1 MVSTNQTKVRTMKLK
16 QTIQHWISILK
27 QLCQKASKT
36 KGVQAVFHIC
46 QKIKE
51 HTILQAIL
59 ISVVITFYLELCGRQ
74 AMGNAFVYFIGTSP
88 FMFMMNVMIVL
99 LTMCIALFVPKK
111 TFALSVAS
119 VIWITL
125 GTVNHIVLGFR
136 TTPLSAI
143 DFEVIKSAFDV
154 IPAYL
159 TPWEIAAIALAVV
172 VVVVLLV
179 LCWRFTKKKKSAYK
193 SATLF
198 SVVVAGVVVSL
209 MWLTLN
215 TELFATDFR
224 NLPRAY
230 RDYGF
235 AYCFTA
241 SILET
246 GIHEPM
252 DYSQASVEELQE
264 RLNALGDGEG
274 EDTPNVI
281 VVQLESYF
289 DVNLMKNVTF
299 TRNPIPVYTELMKN
313 YSTGKVRV
321 PALGGG
327 TANVEFE
334 LLTGMSL
341 DFFSAGEYPYTSILQ
356 ESTCESMAYNLKE
369 RGYATH
375 AIHNHKGTFYD
386 RHLVY
391 GNLGFDNYVSV
402 ENMEPLEY
410 TPRNW
415 EKDGILADQI
425 IKCMDSTEGQD
436 FVFTVTVQ
444 AHGKYPTNRRSFIR
458 HVRAE
463 RTEGETKEEKKRRHQ
478 MEYYAN
484 QIYETDMFIGDLIE
498 KLEQRNEPV
507 VVLFYGDHLP
517 ALDLSEDDLTD
528 GNLYQTDYV
537 IWDNLG
543 WEKEDKFMH
552 CYQMGSHLMERLGFS
567 NGMITKYHQV
577 CENDSY
583 YYENL
588 GVLEYD
594 MLYGKRYIYGQKDIP
609 HQPTDLRYG
618 LEDVVITDVMSA
630 EDGTV
635 TVYGE
640 NFTTHSK
647 IFINED
653 KQEETIYIDE
663 HTLTL
668 SGRWLEAEDIIR
680 VGQVATEVAELNSSQ
695 EYIYLPP
702 WLRE

>member
-1 MVSTNQTKVRTMKLK
+1 
-16 QTIQHWISILK
+16 LK
-27 QLCQKASKT
+27 QLLSRWIFAIKQFFVKLNDTRAAK
-36 KGVQAVFHIC
+36 VFFAVVR
-46 QKIKE
+46 KIKA
-51 HTILQAIL
+51 HTEIQAIL
-59 ISVVITFYLELCGRQ
+59 LSVIITFFLEMCGRQ

-88 FMFMMNVMIVL
+88 FMFLMNVMIVL
-99 LTMCIALFVPKK
+99 LTMCVAFFVPKK

-119 VIWITL
+119 VVWITL
-125 GTVNHIVLGFR
+125 GTINRIVLSSR

-143 DFEVIKSAFDV
+143 DFEIIKSAVDV

-159 TPWEIAAIALAVV
+159 SPVQIGMIIAAAVIVIA
-172 VVVVLLV
+172 LLV
-179 LCWRFTKKKKSAYK
+179 LCFRFTKKRKSNYPMAI
-193 SATLF
+193 LF
-198 SVVVAGVVVSL
+198 SGIVTTVVLSFL
-209 MWLTLN
+209 YLTLN

-252 DYSQASVEELQE
+252 DYSPSEIDKLKDRLEAVEDDENQE
-264 RLNALGDGEG
+264 
-274 EDTPNVI
+274 TPDII

-289 DVNLMKNVTF
+289 DLNLMKNVRF
-299 TRNPIPVYTELMKN
+299 SKNPIPVYTELMEN
-313 YSTGKVRV
+313 YSTGKIKV

-341 DFFSAGEYPYTSILQ
+341 DFFSAGEYPYTAILK

-375 AIHNHKGTFYD
+375 AMHNHKGTFYD

-391 GNLGFDNYVSV
+391 ANLGFDRYISV

-415 EKDGILADQI
+415 EKDGVLADQI
-425 IKCMDSTEGQD
+425 IKCLDATEEQD
-436 FVFTVTVQ
+436 FVFAVTVQ
-444 AHGKYPTNRRSFIR
+444 AHGKYPTNRRSFYR
-458 HVRAE
+458 HLRAD
-463 RTEGETKEEKKRRHQ
+463 RREGETKDERMRRHQ

-484 QIYETDMFIGDLIE
+484 QVYETDLFIGDLIE
-498 KLEQRNEPV
+498 KLEKRNKPT
-507 VVLFYGDHLP
+507 VLLLYGDHLP

-543 WEKEDKFMH
+543 WEKEDKSMN
-552 CYQMGSHLMERLGFS
+552 CYQLSSHLMERLGFS
-567 NGMITKYHQV
+567 NGIITKYHQV
-577 CENDSY
+577 CEEDDF

-594 MLYGKRYIYGQKDIP
+594 MLYGKRYIYNQKEIP
-609 HQPTDLRYG
+609 HQPTDLQYG
-618 LEDVVITDVMSA
+618 LDEVVITDVVSGQ
-630 EDGTV
+630 DGVITV
-635 TVYGE
+635 TGE
-640 NFTTHSK
+640 NFTSHSK

-653 KQEETIYIDE
+653 KQNETVYLDE

-668 SGRWLEAEDIIR
+668 SEQWLEEGDVIR
-680 VGQVATEVAELNSSQ
+680 VGQVATEVAELNSSE

-702 WLRE
+702 WKRK

>member
-1 MVSTNQTKVRTMKLK
+1 MKKTFLNK
-16 QTIQHWISILK
+16 ILK
-27 QLCQKASKT
+27 FKQFCMRLAETKAMKAILT
-36 KGVQAVFHIC
+36 VFR
-46 QKIKE
+46 KIKE
-51 HTILQAIL
+51 HTVIQAIL
-59 ISVVITFYLELCGRQ
+59 LSVVITFYLEMCGRQ

-88 FMFMMNVMIVL
+88 FMFLMNVMIVL
-99 LTMCIALFVPKK
+99 LTMCVALFVPKK
-111 TFALSVAS
+111 TFALSVSS
-119 VIWITL
+119 VVWVTL
-125 GTVNHIVLGFR
+125 GTINRILLTTR

-143 DFEVIKSAFDV
+143 DFEIIKSALDV

-159 TPWEIAAIALAVV
+159 SPVQIGMIVVAAVV
-172 VVVVLLV
+172 VITLLV
-179 LCWRFTKKKKSAYK
+179 LCYRFTKKRKSNFKLAVIF
-193 SATLF
+193 SAAVAT
-198 SVVVAGVVVSL
+198 VVVAFMG
-209 MWLTLN
+209 LTLN
-215 TELFATDFR
+215 TEIFATDFR

-252 DYSQASVEELQE
+252 DYSQTAVDDLQT
-264 RLNALGDGEG
+264 RLEAMGDGKG
-274 EDTPNVI
+274 EETPDII

-289 DVNLMKNVTF
+289 DLNLMKNAKF
-299 TRNPIPVYTELMKN
+299 SKNPIPVFTELMKN
-313 YSTGKVRV
+313 YSTGKVKV

-341 DFFSAGEYPYTSILQ
+341 DFFSAGEYPYTSILK

-391 GNLGFDNYVSV
+391 GNLGFDHYISV

-415 EKDGILADQI
+415 EKDGVLADQI
-425 IKCMDSTEGQD
+425 LKCLDSTEGQD

-463 RTEGETKEEKKRRHQ
+463 RKENETRDERKRRHQ

-484 QIYETDMFIGDLIE
+484 QIYETDQFIGDLIE
-498 KLEQRNEPV
+498 KLEKRDEPT

-552 CYQMGSHLMERLGFS
+552 CYQMSANLMERLGFS
-567 NGMITKYHQV
+567 NGIITKYHQL

-594 MLYGKRYIYGQKDIP
+594 MLYGKRYIYDQQEIP
-609 HQPTDLRYG
+609 HKPIDLQYG
-618 LEDVVITDVMSA
+618 LEEVVITDVVSGD
-630 EDGTV
+630 DGTV
-635 TVYGE
+635 TVYGD

-647 IFINED
+647 IFINEE
-653 KQEETIYIDE
+653 KQNETVYMDE

-668 SGRWLEAEDIIR
+668 SGKWLEAEDIIR
-680 VGQVATEVAELNSSQ
+680 VGQVATEVAELNSSE
-695 EYIYLPP
+695 EYSYLPP
-702 WLRE
+702 WMRQ

>member
-1 MVSTNQTKVRTMKLK
+1 MKKTLFNIILKLK
-16 QTIQHWISILK
+16 QVCIRLAET
-27 QLCQKASKT
+27 KASK
-36 KGVQAVFHIC
+36 AVLTVVR
-46 QKIKE
+46 KIKE
-51 HTILQAIL
+51 HTVIQAIL
-59 ISVVITFYLELCGRQ
+59 LSVVITFYLEMCGRQ

-88 FMFMMNVMIVL
+88 FMFLMNVMIVL

-111 TFALSVAS
+111 TFALSVSS
-119 VIWITL
+119 VFWVSL
-125 GTVNHIVLGFR
+125 GTVNRILLTTR

-143 DFEVIKSAFDV
+143 DFEIIKSALDV

-159 TPWEIAAIALAVV
+159 SPVQIGMIIAAVV
-172 VVVVLLV
+172 VVITLLV
-179 LCWRFTKKKKSAYK
+179 LCYRFTKKRKSNFKLACIF
-193 SATLF
+193 SA
-198 SVVVAGVVVSL
+198 VVATIVVTF
-209 MWLTLN
+209 MGLTLN
-215 TELFATDFR
+215 TEIFATDFR

-252 DYSQASVEELQE
+252 DYSETAVEELQT
-264 RLNALGDGEG
+264 RLEALGDGKG
-274 EDTPNVI
+274 EQTPDII

-289 DVNLMKNVTF
+289 DLNLMKNAKF
-299 TRNPIPVYTELMKN
+299 TKNPIPVYTELMKN
-313 YSTGKVRV
+313 YSTGKVKV

-341 DFFSAGEYPYTSILQ
+341 DFFSAGEYPYTSILK

-375 AIHNHKGTFYD
+375 AIHNHKGSFYD

-391 GNLGFDNYVSV
+391 ANLGFDHYISV

-425 IKCMDSTEGQD
+425 LKCLDSTEGQD

-463 RTEGETKEEKKRRHQ
+463 RNENETKDEKKRRHQ

-484 QIYETDMFIGDLIE
+484 QIYETDLFIGDLIE
-498 KLEQRNEPV
+498 KLEKRNKPT
-507 VVLFYGDHLP
+507 VVLLYGDHLP

-537 IWDNLG
+537 IWDNIG
-543 WEKEDKFMH
+543 WKKEDKYMH
-552 CYQMGSHLMERLGFS
+552 CYQMSANLMERLGFS
-567 NGMITKYHQV
+567 NGMITKYHQL

-594 MLYGKRYIYGQKDIP
+594 MLYGKRYIYDQQEIP
-609 HQPTDLRYG
+609 HQPTDLMYG
-618 LEDVVITDVMSA
+618 LEEVVITDVVSA

-647 IFINED
+647 IFINEE
-653 KQEETIYIDE
+653 KQNETVYWGE
-663 HTLTL
+663 QTLVL
-668 SGRWLEAEDIIR
+668 SGTWLEENDIIR
-680 VGQVATEVAELNSSQ
+680 VGQAATEVIELNSSE
-695 EYIYLPP
+695 EYQYLPP
-702 WLRE
+702 WKRQ

>member
-1 MVSTNQTKVRTMKLK
+1 MKKTLSDWILKLK
-16 QTIQHWISILK
+16 K
-27 QLCQKASKT
+27 LCQKLAKT
-36 KGVQAVFHIC
+36 KAIKAASTVFC
-46 QKIKE
+46 KIKE
-51 HTILQAIL
+51 HTVIQAIL
-59 ISVVITFYLELCGRQ
+59 LSVVITFYLEMCGRQ

-88 FMFMMNVMIVL
+88 FMFLMNVMIVL
-99 LTMCIALFVPKK
+99 LTMCVALFVPKK
-111 TFALSVAS
+111 AFALSVSS
-119 VIWITL
+119 VIWVSL
-125 GTVNHIVLGFR
+125 GTVNRILLTTR

-143 DFEVIKSAFDV
+143 DFEIIKSALDV

-159 TPWEIAAIALAVV
+159 SPVQIGMIVAAVV
-172 VVVVLLV
+172 VIITLLV
-179 LCWRFTKKKKSAYK
+179 LCYRFTKKRKSNFKLACIF
-193 SATLF
+193 SAVVAT
-198 SVVVAGVVVSL
+198 VVVTFMG
-209 MWLTLN
+209 LTLN
-215 TELFATDFR
+215 TEIFATDFR

-252 DYSQASVEELQE
+252 DYSQTAVDDLQT
-264 RLNALGDGEG
+264 RLEAMGDGKG
-274 EDTPNVI
+274 EETPDII

-289 DVNLMKNVTF
+289 DLNLMKNAAF
-299 TRNPIPVYTELMKN
+299 TKNPIPVYTELMKN
-313 YSTGKVRV
+313 YSTGKVKV

-334 LLTGMSL
+334 MLTGMSL
-341 DFFSAGEYPYTSILQ
+341 DFFSAGEYPYTSILK

-391 GNLGFDNYVSV
+391 GNLGFDHYVSV

-425 IKCMDSTEGQD
+425 LKCLDSTEEQD

-463 RTEGETKEEKKRRHQ
+463 RNENETRDEKKRRHQ

-484 QIYETDMFIGDLIE
+484 QIYETDLFIGDLIE
-498 KLEQRNEPV
+498 KLEKRNKPT

-543 WEKEDKFMH
+543 WKKQDKFMH
-552 CYQMGSHLMERLGFS
+552 CYQMSAELMERLGFS
-567 NGMITKYHQV
+567 NGIITKYHQI

-594 MLYGKRYIYGQKDIP
+594 MLYGKRYIYDQQEIP
-609 HQPTDLRYG
+609 HQPTDLQYG
-618 LEDVVITDVMSA
+618 LEEVVITDVVSA
-630 EDGTV
+630 DDGTV

-640 NFTTHSK
+640 HFTTHSK
-647 IFINED
+647 IFINDE
-653 KQEETIYIDE
+653 KQNETVYWDE
-663 HTLTL
+663 HTLVL
-668 SGRWLEAEDIIR
+668 SGKWLEENDMIR
-680 VGQVATEVAELNSSQ
+680 VGQVATEVTELNSSE
-695 EYIYLPP
+695 EYCYLPP
-702 WLRE
+702 WKRQ

>member
-1 MVSTNQTKVRTMKLK
+1 MNLKKTLSKWISNLK
-16 QTIQHWISILK
+16 QICK
-27 QLCQKASKT
+27 KAADT
-36 KGVQAVFHIC
+36 KGMKAVLVVM

-51 HTILQAIL
+51 HTVIQAIL
-59 ISVVITFYLELCGRQ
+59 LSVVITFYLEMCGRQ

-88 FMFMMNVMIVL
+88 FMFLMNVMIVL
-99 LTMCIALFVPKK
+99 LTMCVALFVPKK

-119 VIWITL
+119 VVWVAL
-125 GTVNHIVLGFR
+125 GTVNRILLTTR

-143 DFEVIKSAFDV
+143 DFEIIKSAMDV

-159 TPWEIAAIALAVV
+159 SPGQIWLIVAVTVV
-172 VVVVLLV
+172 VITLLV
-179 LCWRFTKKKKSAYK
+179 LCFLFTKKRKSNFKVA
-193 SATLF
+193 SIF
-198 SVVVAGVVVSL
+198 STIVAAVVVAF
-209 MWLTLN
+209 MFLTLN
-215 TELFATDFR
+215 TEIFATDFR

-252 DYSQASVEELQE
+252 DYSETAVDELQT
-264 RLNALGDGEG
+264 RLEAMGDGKG
-274 EDTPNVI
+274 EETPDII

-289 DVNLMKNVTF
+289 DVNLMKNVEF
-299 TRNPIPVYTELMKN
+299 TKNPIPVYTELMKH
-313 YSTGKVRV
+313 YSTGKVKV

-341 DFFSAGEYPYTSILQ
+341 DFFSAGEYPYTSILK

-375 AIHNHKGTFYD
+375 AIHNHKGSFYD

-391 GNLGFDNYVSV
+391 GNLGFDHYISV

-425 IKCMDSTEGQD
+425 LKCLDSTEGQD

-458 HVRAE
+458 HVRAKRNE
-463 RTEGETKEEKKRRHQ
+463 NETKDEKKRRHQ

-484 QIYETDMFIGDLIE
+484 QIYETDQFIGDLIE
-498 KLEQRNEPV
+498 KLEKRNKPT
-507 VVLFYGDHLP
+507 VVLLYGDHLP
-517 ALDLSEDDLTD
+517 ALDLSEEDLTD

-543 WEKEDKFMH
+543 WKKEDKSMH
-552 CYQMGSHLMERLGFS
+552 CYQMSANLMERLGFS
-567 NGMITKYHQV
+567 NGMITKYHQI

-594 MLYGKRYIYGQKDIP
+594 MLYGKRYIYDKKEIP
-609 HQPTDLRYG
+609 HAPTDLQYG
-618 LEDVVITDVMSA
+618 LEEVVITDVVSA
-630 EDGTV
+630 DDGTV
-635 TVYGE
+635 TVYGD

-647 IFINED
+647 IFINEE
-653 KQEETIYIDE
+653 KQNETVYWGE
-663 HTLTL
+663 NTLVL
-668 SGRWLEAEDIIR
+668 SGKWLEENDIIR
-680 VGQVATEVAELNSSQ
+680 VGQVATEVIELNSSE

-702 WLRE
+702 WMRE

>member
-1 MVSTNQTKVRTMKLK
+1 MKKTLSDGILKLK
-16 QTIQHWISILK
+16 K
-27 QLCQKASKT
+27 LCQTLAKT
-36 KGVQAVFHIC
+36 KAIKAASTVFR
-46 QKIKE
+46 KIKE
-51 HTILQAIL
+51 HTVIQAIL
-59 ISVVITFYLELCGRQ
+59 LSVVITFYLEMCGRQ

-88 FMFMMNVMIVL
+88 FMFLMNVMIVL
-99 LTMCIALFVPKK
+99 LTMCVALFVPKK

-119 VIWITL
+119 VIWVAL
-125 GTVNHIVLGFR
+125 GTVNRILLTTR

-143 DFEVIKSAFDV
+143 DFEIIKSALDV

-159 TPWEIAAIALAVV
+159 SPVQIGMIIAAVV
-172 VVVVLLV
+172 VIITLLV
-179 LCWRFTKKKKSAYK
+179 LCYRFTKKRKSNFKLAGIF
-193 SATLF
+193 SAVVAT
-198 SVVVAGVVVSL
+198 VVVTFMG
-209 MWLTLN
+209 LTLN
-215 TELFATDFR
+215 TEIFATDFR

-252 DYSQASVEELQE
+252 DYSQTAVDELKT
-264 RLNALGDGEG
+264 RLEATGDGEG
-274 EDTPNVI
+274 EETPDII

-289 DVNLMKNVTF
+289 NLNLMKNAKF

-313 YSTGKVRV
+313 YSTGKVKV

-334 LLTGMSL
+334 MLTGMSL
-341 DFFSAGEYPYTSILQ
+341 DFFSAGEYPYTSILK

-391 GNLGFDNYVSV
+391 GNLGFDHYVSV

-425 IKCMDSTEGQD
+425 LKCLDSTEGQD

-463 RTEGETKEEKKRRHQ
+463 RNENETRDEKKRRHQ

-484 QIYETDMFIGDLIE
+484 QIYETDLFIGDLIE
-498 KLEQRNEPV
+498 KLEKRNKPT

-552 CYQMGSHLMERLGFS
+552 CYQMSADLMERLGFS
-567 NGMITKYHQV
+567 NGIITKYHQL

-594 MLYGKRYIYGQKDIP
+594 MLYGKRYVYDQQEIP
-609 HQPTDLRYG
+609 HQPTDLQYG
-618 LEDVVITDVMSA
+618 LEEVVITDVVSA
-630 EDGTV
+630 DDGTV
-635 TVYGE
+635 TVYGDH
-640 NFTTHSK
+640 FTTHSK
-647 IFINED
+647 IFINDE
-653 KQEETIYIDE
+653 KQNETVYWNE
-663 HTLTL
+663 HTLVL
-668 SGRWLEAEDIIR
+668 SGQWLEENDMIR
-680 VGQVATEVAELNSSQ
+680 VGQVATEVAELNSSE
-695 EYIYLPP
+695 EYRYLPP
-702 WLRE
+702 WMRQ